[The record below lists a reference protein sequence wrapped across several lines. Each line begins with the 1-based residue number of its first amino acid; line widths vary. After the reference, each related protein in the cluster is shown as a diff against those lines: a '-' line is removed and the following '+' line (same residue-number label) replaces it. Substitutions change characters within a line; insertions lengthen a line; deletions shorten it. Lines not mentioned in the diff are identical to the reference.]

1 MKELEE
7 YRKEIDEINKQ
18 IVELFEKRMDLS
30 GKISKYKSEHHLP
43 ILNKGREEEVLEKNI
58 SRLQNKEYS
67 QMAGEFFET
76 IMRLSKEHQQIL
88 NNG

>member
-7 YRKEIDEINKQ
+7 YRKEIDEIDKQ

-30 GKISKYKSEHHLP
+30 GEISKYKSEHHLP

-67 QMAGEFFET
+67 QMARGFFET